1 MVYIILFL
9 RRYPT
14 SPANP
19 PPRNSSVESP
29 GTAVVE
35 VVKAASANGMER
47 NADAKMQL
55 AKKNFSSIT
64 SSRAL
69 TRITRAAISLLLKG
83 GGMQVDPIPHLVHYH
98 RLSNKLLRC
107 RVNNRNRT
115 GAPAYAIP

>member
-1 MVYIILFL
+1 
-9 RRYPT
+9 
-14 SPANP
+14 
-19 PPRNSSVESP
+19 
-29 GTAVVE
+29 VVE
-35 VVKAASANGMER
+35 VVKAASANGMDR

-55 AKKNFSSIT
+55 AKKSFLIYYLV
-64 SSRAL
+64 RAFM
-69 TRITRAAISLLLKG
+69 RISRAAISPLLKG